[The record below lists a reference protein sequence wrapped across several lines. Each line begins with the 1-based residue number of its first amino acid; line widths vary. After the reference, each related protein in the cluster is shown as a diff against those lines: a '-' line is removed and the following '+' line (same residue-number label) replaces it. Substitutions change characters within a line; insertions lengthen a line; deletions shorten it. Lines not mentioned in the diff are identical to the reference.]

1 MTHPNAFDTLCLK
14 PALTQS
20 LRQQGYVEMTMIQQK
35 ALPLILE
42 GRDLVGRAKTGSGKT
57 AAFALG
63 ILQNVDP
70 ARQQEQALVLCP
82 TRELADQVTEE
93 IRKLAKKIPNVRVL
107 SVCGGNPMGPQIGS
121 LERGVHIVVGTP
133 GRVLKHLTKETLWA
147 DQMQTLVL
155 DEADRMLD
163 MGFSEDIA
171 KIIAFLPQK
180 RQTLL
185 FSATFP
191 EGISKISSRIQ
202 KKPVHVDVTA
212 LDVPAEIEQYWIS
225 VSRQQ
230 RQASLLEV
238 LGHGAGTLN
247 LVFCNTKIDCAK
259 VATFLKDHDIPA
271 LAMHG
276 DLEQY
281 ERTET
286 LVQFSNQSA
295 SVLVATDV
303 AARGLDIG
311 KVDAV
316 FNYEL
321 PQQPEVYTHRIGRTG
336 RAGRQGQAFSLVT
349 PREEERLEAIQAQMD
364 AGSLERFELTGA
376 SQQKSHLMSPM
387 VTLVVNAGRRHKLRP
402 GDLLGAI
409 TARKT
414 VPGDAVGKI
423 DVLESRTY
431 IAIHKDHTDIALQLL
446 NSAPIKG
453 KPYKVRR
460 VSL

>member
-1 MTHPNAFDTLCLK
+1 MTNTNSFDALSLK
-14 PALTQS
+14 PALTEN
-20 LRQQGYVEMTMIQQK
+20 LRQQGYVEMTMIQQQ

-63 ILQNVDP
+63 VLQKIDP

-93 IRKLAKKIPNVRVL
+93 VRKLAKKIPNVRVL

-133 GRVLKHLTKETLWA
+133 GRVLKHLTKETIWA
-147 DQMQTLVL
+147 DEMTTLVL

-163 MGFSEDIA
+163 MGFSEDIE
-171 KIIAFLPQK
+171 KIIAFMPHK

-191 EGISKISSRIQ
+191 EGISNISSRIQ
-202 KKPVHVDVTA
+202 KKPAHIDVTE
-212 LDVPAEIEQYWIS
+212 LDKPAEIDQCWIS
-225 VSRQQ
+225 VPHQTRQKILL
-230 RQASLLEV
+230 QA
-238 LGHGAGTLN
+238 LGHWAGTLN

-259 VATFLKDHDIPA
+259 VAAFLKDNNIPA

-286 LVQFSNQSA
+286 LIQFSNQSA

-311 KVDAV
+311 KVDVV

-321 PQQPEVYTHRIGRTG
+321 PQQPEVYIHRIGRTG
-336 RAGRQGQAFSLVT
+336 RAGRQGQAISLVT
-349 PREEERLEAIQAQMD
+349 PREEERLVAIKAQLD
-364 AGSLERFELTGA
+364 SDDLKRIELSSVSRETNELT
-376 SQQKSHLMSPM
+376 SPM
-387 VTLVVNAGRRHKLRP
+387 TTLTVNAGRRHKLRP
-402 GDLLGAI
+402 GDFLGAI
-409 TARKT
+409 TAKKT

-423 DVLESRTY
+423 DVLEGKTY
-431 IAIHKDHTDIALQLL
+431 IAIKKDHIEATLQIL
-446 NSAPIKG
+446 NGEPIKG
-453 KPYKVRR
+453 KPYKARAVH
-460 VSL
+460 L